1 MAQRTDTSGGPRHHA
16 DGATDE
22 VLHDP
27 QGLAWMAEHVT
38 DLKRAVAGQRIL
50 YGTLAIAFAV
60 GLALFV
66 VGYGIKASHP
76 QEPLGLAADLL
87 YALGWALWTGVV
99 VVVFVEIV
107 PRVKRRQIKR
117 AIDDYEALVAQSR
130 VGRDHQSGG
139 VNHRG

>member
-1 MAQRTDTSGGPRHHA
+1 MTQRTDTGSRSRQQA
-16 DGATDE
+16 DGPIDE
-22 VLHDP
+22 ALRDP

-38 DLKRAVAGQRIL
+38 ELKRAVAGQRIL
-50 YGTLAIAFAV
+50 YWTLAISFAV

-87 YALGWALWTGVV
+87 YALGWSLWTGVV

-117 AIDDYEALVAQSR
+117 AIDEYEALVAQSR
-130 VGRDHQSGG
+130 AG
-139 VNHRG
+139 